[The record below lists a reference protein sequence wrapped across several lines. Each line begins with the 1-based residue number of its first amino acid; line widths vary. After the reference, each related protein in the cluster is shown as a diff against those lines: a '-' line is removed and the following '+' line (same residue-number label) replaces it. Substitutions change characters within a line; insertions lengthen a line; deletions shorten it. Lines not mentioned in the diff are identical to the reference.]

1 MSGSCFIG
9 TSGFSYNH
17 WVGAYYP
24 PELRQHDRL
33 AFYSRDFSTVEIN
46 ATFYRL
52 QSAAAFRH
60 WQEATLAGFRFAIK
74 GSRYVTHIKRL
85 RDSRQAI
92 QRFFTPSKGFGEKLA
107 VTLWQTPPNL
117 ACDLGLLDDF
127 LSVLIEVAPRDV
139 RQVFEFRGENWLTAE
154 TYKVLDSY
162 GCGVVIADSDRYPTA
177 EDAVCGG
184 FVYLRFH
191 GRTANGYNYR
201 ESDLMEWAEKIKRWM
216 VEGHDVYAYFNNDA
230 GAFAIRNARALNA
243 MVKL

>member
-1 MSGSCFIG
+1 MSASCCIG
-9 TSGFSYNH
+9 TSGFSYDH

-24 PELRQHDRL
+24 PELHQRDRL

-60 WQEATLAGFRFAIK
+60 WQEATPTGFRFTIK
-74 GSRYVTHIKRL
+74 GSRHVTHVKRL
-85 RDSRQAI
+85 RDSRAAI
-92 QRFFTPSKGFGEKLA
+92 QRFFTPSKKLGKKLA

-117 ACDLGLLDDF
+117 ARDPSLLDDF
-127 LSVLIEVAPRDV
+127 LSVLIEEAPRGV

-154 TYKVLDSY
+154 TYTVLDSH
-162 GCGVVIADSDRYPTA
+162 GCGVVIADSNRFPSAGDT
-177 EDAVCGG
+177 VCGG

-201 ESDLMEWAEKIKRWM
+201 VSDLKVWAEKIKRWM
-216 VEGHDVYAYFNNDA
+216 VEGRDVFAYFNNDA
-230 GAFAIRNARALNA
+230 GAYAIRNAKTLKA
-243 MVKL
+243 MVES

>member
-1 MSGSCFIG
+1 MSASCFIG
-9 TSGFSYNH
+9 TSGFSYDH

-24 PELRQHDRL
+24 PELHHRERL

-52 QSAAAFRH
+52 QSAATFRH
-60 WQEATLAGFRFAIK
+60 WQEATPTGFRFAIK

-92 QRFFTPSKGFGEKLA
+92 QRFFTPSKDLGKKLA
-107 VTLWQTPPNL
+107 ITLWQTPPNL
-117 ACDLGLLDDF
+117 ACDLSLLDEF
-127 LSVLIEVAPRDV
+127 LSMLTEVAPRGV
-139 RQVFEFRGENWLTAE
+139 RQVFEFRGENWLTAK
-154 TYKVLDSY
+154 TYAVLDSH

-177 EDAVCGG
+177 GDTVCGD

-201 ESDLMEWAEKIKRWM
+201 ESDLKVWAEKIKRWM

-230 GAFAIRNARALNA
+230 RAYATRNAKTLSA
-243 MVKL
+243 MVES

>member
-1 MSGSCFIG
+1 MSASCFIG

-17 WVGAYYP
+17 WVGLYYP
-24 PELRQHDRL
+24 PELHHRERL

-52 QSAAAFRH
+52 QSADTFRH
-60 WQEATLAGFRFAIK
+60 WQEATPTGFRFAIK

-92 QRFFTPSKGFGEKLA
+92 QRFFTPSKDLGKKLA

-117 ACDLGLLDDF
+117 ACDLSLLDDF
-127 LSVLIEVAPRDV
+127 LSVLIEVAPRGV

-154 TYKVLDSY
+154 TYAVLDSH

-177 EDAVCGG
+177 GNIVCGG

-201 ESDLMEWAEKIKRWM
+201 ESDLKVWAEKIKRWM
-216 VEGHDVYAYFNNDA
+216 VEGHDIYAYFNNDA
-230 GAFAIRNARALNA
+230 GAYAISNAKTLKA
-243 MVKL
+243 MVES